1 MEAMRPVKIYSAA
14 DKVEAGILMNLLEG
28 NGISSFKQGTGSG
41 GFMEIEYGFS
51 IYGQDIYVDEQDAE
65 RAMELIQEVM
75 RNVEVPDEIEEE
87 AEEEEKA
94 EIQYRKRHGR
104 KQIIFIRILVVLAG
118 LDLFFTLLFNLIN

>member
-1 MEAMRPVKIYSAA
+1 
-14 DKVEAGILMNLLEG
+14 
-28 NGISSFKQGTGSG
+28 
-41 GFMEIEYGFS
+41 MEIEYGFS

-94 EIQYRKRHGR
+94 EIQYRKRHSR